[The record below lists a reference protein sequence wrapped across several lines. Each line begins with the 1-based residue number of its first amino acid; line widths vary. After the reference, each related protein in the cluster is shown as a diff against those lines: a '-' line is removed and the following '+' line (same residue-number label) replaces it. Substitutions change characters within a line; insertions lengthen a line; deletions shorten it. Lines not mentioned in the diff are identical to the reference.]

1 MKGRRGQMKGRD
13 GHTGCTCGRRWA
25 ASTQMI
31 RNAERPGLRS
41 FRSSGSHLGP
51 FLRVLNPCV
60 KESALG
66 PTSSGRTR
74 YTAMDKGEF
83 PRSSGISVHFGFGIT
98 YLWHAVSRL
107 RSCLLLLPHFTD
119 ILYFLL
125 VDKYLQV
132 FTPVSLSGECKYKK
146 NNQFLYW
153 QVDV

>member
-1 MKGRRGQMKGRD
+1 MRLTNRDYTNERQKGTDEGLG
-13 GHTGCTCGRRWA
+13 WA
-25 ASTQMI
+25 HREHLWQEVSGLNTDD
-31 RNAERPGLRS
+31 RNAERPGLKR

-51 FLRVLNPCV
+51 FLCVLNPCV
-60 KESALG
+60 KESGLG

-74 YTAMDKGEF
+74 YTATDKGEF

-146 NNQFLYW
+146 K
-153 QVDV
+153 